1 MTDEEIRRM
10 NENLYQNGRYEQMV
24 GQRKPIWRRD
34 PEYARKAYWEGYW
47 EAEAEIR
54 VQREAERQDRDPGRD
69 HPDAPC

>member
-1 MTDEEIRRM
+1 MTDRK
-10 NENLYQNGRYEQMV
+10 
-24 GQRKPIWRRD
+24 KPIWRRD

-54 VQREAERQDRDPGRD
+54 AQREAERQDRDPGRD